1 MRPPTASTLHT
12 SKHKCAMGVQNYL
25 FNVSLAREIPKKFPI
40 YTLLHTM
47 GKNMGAASGGVLWQ
61 YINIFLTI
69 TVPYE
74 ALHLFLHY
82 LLEVKRGV
90 MSMIFII
97 FVQDINSQQ

>member
-47 GKNMGAASGGVLWQ
+47 WKNMGAAGGGVLWQ
-61 YINIFLTI
+61 YINIFFDHNRPIRGAPSLF
-69 TVPYE
+69 
-74 ALHLFLHY
+74 ALSFRGKAWRYVHDIHY
-82 LLEVKRGV
+82 LCAGY
-90 MSMIFII
+90 
-97 FVQDINSQQ
+97 

>member
-1 MRPPTASTLHT
+1 
-12 SKHKCAMGVQNYL
+12 
-25 FNVSLAREIPKKFPI
+25 
-40 YTLLHTM
+40 
-47 GKNMGAASGGVLWQ
+47 MGAAGGGVLWQ

-69 TVPYE
+69 TAPYE
-74 ALHLFLHY
+74 ALPLFLHY